1 MLASYLVSKGLSEE
15 EAFWV
20 MAHLIEEVI
29 PREYYSTMI
38 SLTADINMLLLFLSA
53 KYPKIHK
60 HLLKVNFE
68 LPMVLVE
75 LFITIFTTN
84 TCEITDLIM
93 DMVLIEG
100 SQVYFKAILTILGY
114 FEKEILQ
121 TTEFC
126 NLVINR
132 QSSFFN
138 LSRENSE
145 ATPRYSQ
152 SNSRKIYKRCIL
164 VGSSLK
170 SFVTSSV
177 RRSGKYI

>member
-1 MLASYLVSKGLSEE
+1 MNLKRRNSKVGYCQGLNMLASYLVIKGLSEE

-20 MAHLIEEVI
+20 IVHLIEEVI

-38 SLTADINMLLLFLSA
+38 SLTADINLLLLFLSA
-53 KYPKIHK
+53 RHPKLYK
-60 HLLKVNFE
+60 HLKKVNFE

-75 LFITIFTTN
+75 LFITVFTTN
-84 TCEITDLIM
+84 VCEVTDLIM

-100 SQVYFKAILTILGY
+100 SQVYFKAVLTIMGY

-126 NLVINR
+126 SLNTNR

-138 LSRENSE
+138 
-145 ATPRYSQ
+145 
-152 SNSRKIYKRCIL
+152 
-164 VGSSLK
+164 
-170 SFVTSSV
+170 
-177 RRSGKYI
+177 